1 MLSFN
6 QFINEEF
13 KLKTKLCQS
22 IWDGENLR
30 PEVRKKLML
39 IAKDFWKAAKLDVRV
54 ADITFTGSLAN
65 YNWDQSSDIDL
76 HVLLDFKKI
85 NKDQDL
91 VANYLLE
98 FKANWNST
106 KLIKIKGFVVECYF
120 QNSSEPHI
128 STGVYSVF
136 KNKWLTKPEYQDVK
150 INQTLL
156 DKKVATLHDEVKK
169 IFQLSEDKQLA
180 KLTSF
185 FKKIKNARRR
195 GLASGGELNL
205 NNLVFKQFRR
215 DGTLAKVVD
224 RINRLKLKKY
234 QLNESTGDYLN
245 MLTDDQRKWCYRI
258 IGPNYIPYIKADDYV
273 DVSTLSRLWTV
284 NPNGEIDLINNKV
297 VYILRFAEEA
307 LPIQFGICNGTLSY
321 INSRL
326 NSLKGSPSKVKNIFT
341 ISNCRSIESLDYS
354 PNSVNQYIIKGLP
367 KLKNLKGISKTISD
381 LLVLDDCTNLS
392 SLDGLSADIL
402 RSNIYANNCAISEEE
417 LISNWENGIN
427 QDEVD
432 QFKSDWEI

>member
-6 QFINEEF
+6 DYINENF
-13 KLKTKLCQS
+13 KLKTELCQS
-22 IWDGENLR
+22 IWDGESLR

-54 ADITFTGSLAN
+54 SDITFTGSLAN
-65 YNWDQSSDIDL
+65 YNWDRASDIDL

-98 FKANWNST
+98 FKANWNNT

-120 QNSSEPHI
+120 QKIDEPHA

-150 INQTLL
+150 INQSAL
-156 DKKVATLHDEVKK
+156 DKKVAALHAEVKS
-169 IFQLSEDKQLA
+169 ILSMSEDKQLA

-195 GLASGGELNL
+195 GLASGGELQL

-224 RINRLKLKKY
+224 KINKLKLKKY
-234 QLNESTGDYLN
+234 QLTESTR
-245 MLTDDQRKWCYRI
+245 T
-258 IGPNYIPYIKADDYV
+258 
-273 DVSTLSRLWTV
+273 
-284 NPNGEIDLINNKV
+284 
-297 VYILRFAEEA
+297 IL
-307 LPIQFGICNGTLSY
+307 
-321 INSRL
+321 
-326 NSLKGSPSKVKNIFT
+326 
-341 ISNCRSIESLDYS
+341 D
-354 PNSVNQYIIKGLP
+354 
-367 KLKNLKGISKTISD
+367 
-381 LLVLDDCTNLS
+381 
-392 SLDGLSADIL
+392 
-402 RSNIYANNCAISEEE
+402 
-417 LISNWENGIN
+417 
-427 QDEVD
+427 
-432 QFKSDWEI
+432 